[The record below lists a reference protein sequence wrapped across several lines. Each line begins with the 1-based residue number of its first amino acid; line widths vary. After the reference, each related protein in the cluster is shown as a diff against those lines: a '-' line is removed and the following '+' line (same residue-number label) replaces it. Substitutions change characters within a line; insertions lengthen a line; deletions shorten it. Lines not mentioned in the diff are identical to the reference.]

1 MPDKKKKKAKVSTN
15 LHTVIEKNVNKQVPQ
30 VPTSH
35 AKGPPDKIGK
45 VVDKSIQTVKP
56 IVPRPDDEGDE

>member
-1 MPDKKKKKAKVSTN
+1 MPDKKKKPKVSKN
-15 LHTVIEKNVNKQVPQ
+15 LNTVIEKNVNKQVPQ

-45 VVDKSIQTVKP
+45 VVDNSIQTGKP
-56 IVPRPDDEGDE
+56 VIPKPDDGGDE